1 MHCKRLPTRCV
12 PRSQTEVRALGS
24 SSGGR
29 EAVCVRV
36 CTCALPVVHTS
47 VRLNVRTD
55 ARAVGLGVSCK
66 AVVSVVVRREANRAG
81 VLFARN
87 GTGGGLALVT
97 SLADAVELARRGRVA
112 SSS

>member
-1 MHCKRLPTRCV
+1 M
-12 PRSQTEVRALGS
+12 
-24 SSGGR
+24 
-29 EAVCVRV
+29 
-36 CTCALPVVHTS
+36 
-47 VRLNVRTD
+47 
-55 ARAVGLGVSCK
+55 
-66 AVVSVVVRREANRAG
+66 SVVVRREANRAG